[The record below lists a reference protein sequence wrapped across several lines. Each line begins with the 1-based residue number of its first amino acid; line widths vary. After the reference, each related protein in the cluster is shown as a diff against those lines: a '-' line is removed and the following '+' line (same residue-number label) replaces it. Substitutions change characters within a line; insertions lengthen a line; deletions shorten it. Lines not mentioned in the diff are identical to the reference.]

1 MEKKLK
7 FKEIEEKVLKK
18 QKLTLEERKIFY
30 EKMVFRNNLMQ
41 KWYKKLDEREKKKK
55 EKEKAWD
62 ELVKRVEQRYPNRI
76 PIEIIN
82 RFNRFKIFK

>member
-7 FKEIEEKVLKK
+7 FKAISEKVLKK

-62 ELVKRVEQRYPNRI
+62 ELVKRVEQRYPDRV